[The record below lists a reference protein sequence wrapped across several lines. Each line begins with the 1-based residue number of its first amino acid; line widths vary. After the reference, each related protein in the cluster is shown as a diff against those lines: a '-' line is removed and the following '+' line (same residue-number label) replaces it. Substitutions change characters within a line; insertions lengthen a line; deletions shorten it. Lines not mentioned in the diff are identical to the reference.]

1 MTAPA
6 ITKRPALFLVPLLA
20 GCLVAVALGVYG
32 RVHHATGQ
40 ALFTVPFHT
49 LIGFKVWTT
58 VAALFFALIQLT
70 TALWMYGRLG
80 LRARGWLGPV
90 HRTSGVIAFLL
101 TIPVALQCLYVLG
114 FETYSTRVIAHG
126 ILGCVFYGAFVA
138 KVLTLHSK
146 RMPNWA
152 LPWVGGLLFSAL
164 IGVGITSAVWYLS
177 TTGVPN

>member
-6 ITKRPALFLVPLLA
+6 VTKRPALFLVPLLV
-20 GCLVAVALGVYG
+20 GSVVAVALGVYG
-32 RVHHATGQ
+32 RVHQATGE
-40 ALFTVPFHT
+40 ALFTWPLQT

-58 VAALFFALIQLT
+58 VVALFFALIQLF

-80 LRARGWLGPV
+80 LRSRGWLGPV

-101 TIPVALQCLYVLG
+101 TVPVALQCLYVLG
-114 FETYSTRVIAHG
+114 FETYSARVIAHG

-138 KVLTLHSK
+138 KVLTVHSK

-152 LPWVGGLLFSAL
+152 LPWIGGLLFSAL
-164 IGVGITSAVWYLS
+164 IGVGITSAIWYLS